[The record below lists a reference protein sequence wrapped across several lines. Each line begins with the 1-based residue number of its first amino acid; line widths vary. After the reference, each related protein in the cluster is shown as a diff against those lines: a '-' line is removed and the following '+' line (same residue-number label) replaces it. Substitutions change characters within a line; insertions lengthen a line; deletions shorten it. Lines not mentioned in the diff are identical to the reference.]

1 MKLEER
7 RKKTYRETDTKD
19 LELIATL
26 IKLSTC
32 GGHVMHTNFREK

>member
-7 RKKTYRETDTKD
+7 RKKTYRETVTKD

-32 GGHVMHTNFREK
+32 GVHVMHTNLREK